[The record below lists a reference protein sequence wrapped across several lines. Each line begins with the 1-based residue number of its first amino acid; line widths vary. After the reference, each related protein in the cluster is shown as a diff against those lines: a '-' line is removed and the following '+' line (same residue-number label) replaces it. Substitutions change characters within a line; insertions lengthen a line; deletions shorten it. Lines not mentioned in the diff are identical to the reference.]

1 VNRKLTLDS
10 VVIATHVYTTGPAQ
24 DLKDYLNGETIEN
37 LLFIG
42 HPLFFDKKLK
52 GSGYEKYRNGNLT
65 EENYAPIK
73 KTPAIFSYFK
83 DIWLTIKWVIQ
94 TGRKWDLFVGSDN
107 LNALSGILL
116 KKLGHVKKVI
126 YYVIDYNPYRFEN
139 KALNYIYHKIDQFC
153 VRNADE
159 TWNLSPRMEWGR
171 RKYFGFT
178 GGNQKVVPVGVWTER
193 INPNVKKIPNSL
205 VFMGHIT
212 KKQGIQDVIEVI
224 PKIIKKIPN
233 FKFVVFGGGDYL
245 DTLKELAV
253 DLNISKFIEF
263 KGYIKDHQD
272 IEAQLPQ
279 YSLAIAPYEKYDDK
293 GHLSFTYFA
302 DPAKLKLY
310 IACGLPVLV
319 SDVPYNSKEIGNNGC
334 GAIIRNDLSKDI
346 VDILIDKTKLKSLSQ
361 NTISYAKSLSWKQ
374 IFSQAINEKYH

>member
-1 VNRKLTLDS
+1 MNRKLPLS
-10 VVIATHVYTTGPAQ
+10 SAVIATHVYTTGPAQ

-52 GSGYEKYRNGNLT
+52 GSGFEKYIKGKLIV
-65 EENYAPIK
+65 EDYSQIK
-73 KTPAIFSYFK
+73 KTAAIISYFK
-83 DIWLTIKWVIQ
+83 DVWLTVKWVLQ
-94 TGRKWDLFVGSDN
+94 SGEQWDLFVGSDN
-107 LNALSGILL
+107 LNALAGIIL

-139 KALNYIYHKIDQFC
+139 KVLNYIYHKIDQFC
-153 VRNADE
+153 VRHADE

-171 RKYFGFT
+171 KKYFGFT
-178 GGNQKVVPVGVWTER
+178 GGHQKVVPVGVWTER
-193 INPNVKKIPNSL
+193 LNPSVKKIPNSL

-212 KKQGIQDVIEVI
+212 KKQGIQDVIKEI
-224 PKIIKKIPN
+224 PSITKNIPN

-245 DTLKELAV
+245 DTLKELAAN
-253 DLNISKFIEF
+253 LNVSKFIEF
-263 KGYIKDHQD
+263 KGYIKDHRD
-272 IEAQLPQ
+272 IEKQLPQ

-310 IACGLPVLV
+310 LACGLPVLV
-319 SDVPYNSKEIGNNGC
+319 SDVPYNANEIVHNGC

-346 VDILIDKTKLKSLSQ
+346 VDILKDKTKLEILSK
-361 NTISYAKSLSWKQ
+361 NTTTYAKSLSWKQ
-374 IFSQAINEKYH
+374 IFSQALNEKHN